1 MLGDIEN
8 GTRRNNTLDI
18 IYLAHIIVM
27 LSFHIYVLYKF
38 FIFVATHGYIP
49 SNLIKSDSIPR
60 PSEVY
65 EVGPLLSDGLIDD
78 VPNLSSEISY
88 F

>member
-27 LSFHIYVLYKF
+27 FVVPYLYFIYIF
-38 FIFVATHGYIP
+38 FTSVATHEYI
-49 SNLIKSDSIPR
+49 
-60 PSEVY
+60 
-65 EVGPLLSDGLIDD
+65 
-78 VPNLSSEISY
+78 SSLE
-88 F
+88 

>member
-27 LSFHIYVLYKF
+27 FVIPYLC
-38 FIFVATHGYIP
+38 FIQIF
-49 SNLIKSDSIPR
+49 
-60 PSEVY
+60 
-65 EVGPLLSDGLIDD
+65 
-78 VPNLSSEISY
+78 Y
-88 F
+88 FRRNARVHT